1 MVVYSVI
8 YIIYMIYMKEYY
20 YNVFVGLYML
30 YLVCIC
36 YMFVGV
42 YLIKMNIYSFVC
54 EIIVYIYREF

>member
-30 YLVCIC
+30 YVCWSL
-36 YMFVGV
+36 FDKNE
-42 YLIKMNIYSFVC
+42 YL
-54 EIIVYIYREF
+54 

>member
-20 YNVFVGLYML
+20 YYVFVGLYML
-30 YLVCIC
+30 YVCWSKI
-36 YMFVGV
+36 
-42 YLIKMNIYSFVC
+42 YLIKMNIYNFVC